1 MFFVMG
7 VVGLQFNKIVVEK
20 FSPVKGK
27 ITVNNNVSL
36 TDVEKTDFAIGASKQ
51 AAAKFH
57 FEFKANYEPKIAL
70 LTFNGF
76 LTFFDKPEAIKEIVD
91 GWKKDKK
98 VPKEIM
104 SNVLNTILS
113 RCNVEA
119 MLFSREV
126 NLPPPIPLPKVQV
139 K

>member
-1 MFFVMG
+1 MG

-27 ITVNNNVSL
+27 ITVNNNVAV
-36 TDVEKTDFAIGASKQ
+36 TDVEKSDLTLGASKQ
-51 AAAKFH
+51 NAVKFH
-57 FEFKANYEPKIAL
+57 FEFKANYEPKVAV
-70 LTFNGF
+70 LTFNGY
-76 LTFFDKPEAIKEIVD
+76 LTFFDKPEAVKEICD

-98 VPKEIM
+98 IPKEVM
-104 SNVLNTILS
+104 GNVLNTILS

-119 MLFSREV
+119 MIFAREV